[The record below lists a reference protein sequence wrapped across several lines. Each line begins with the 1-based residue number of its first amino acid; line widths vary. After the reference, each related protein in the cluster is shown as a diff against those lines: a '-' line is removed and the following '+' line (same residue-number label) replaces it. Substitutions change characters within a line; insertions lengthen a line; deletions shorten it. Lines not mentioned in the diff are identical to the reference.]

1 MTAEVIMIAIMT
13 MIVVVLLPATWVA
26 EGAAEEAEVDPE
38 VVILTKTRM
47 ESSP

>member
-26 EGAAEEAEVDPE
+26 AGAAEEVEVDPE

-47 ESSP
+47 GSNP